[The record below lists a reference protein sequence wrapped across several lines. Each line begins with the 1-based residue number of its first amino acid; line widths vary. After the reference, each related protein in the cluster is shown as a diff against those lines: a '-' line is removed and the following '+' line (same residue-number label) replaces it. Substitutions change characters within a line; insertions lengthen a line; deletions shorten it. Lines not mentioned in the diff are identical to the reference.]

1 MEYKYVAYKP
11 SGEMVK
17 GIVEADSEQRAE
29 EKLWKSEMT
38 ILTLKEK
45 KASTSLK
52 EQLPSIFGVK
62 RPDIVNFSRDLNA
75 LLSSGIGIYPALT
88 MLHER
93 ATKASMKKLILELVV
108 SVETGL
114 KFSDACAEHPDIFSP
129 FYIRMMKVGEE
140 VGNLESMLEQ
150 VTVQMIKEDEIKKK
164 VKGAMT
170 YPAMV
175 LIVAIGAIVA
185 LITFVV
191 PAMSGLFDQFGGE
204 LPVTTRMMVALS
216 DFFNSNKLILF
227 VGAVLLIGGSI
238 LYFRT
243 PRGKRTKDTI
253 MLKIPIVSRVVIV
266 GYMARTARNMAL
278 LISGG
283 VTITDILDLIVETSD
298 NVHFKDAFSRIRY
311 DVSEGQLLSQAM
323 KNQPLVPAMM
333 YQVVGVGE
341 LTGRLEPNLEA
352 TADFYQRE
360 TDSAVARA
368 TGMMT
373 PIMTIGLG
381 GMVALIALSV
391 YQPIY
396 GIAGQIQ

>member
-45 KASTSLK
+45 KTSTSLK

>member
-1 MEYKYVAYKP
+1 MQYKYVAYKP

-17 GIVEADSEQRAE
+17 GTVDADSEERAE

-45 KASTSLK
+45 RASASLK

-62 RPDIVNFSRDLNA
+62 RGDIINFSRDLNA
-75 LLSSGIGIYPALT
+75 LLGSGIGIYPALT
-88 MLHER
+88 MLYER
-93 ATKASMKKLILELVV
+93 ATKASMKKLIRELLV
-108 SVETGL
+108 SVETGG
-114 KFSDACAEHPDIFSP
+114 KFSDACAEHPDVFSP

-140 VGNLESMLEQ
+140 VGNLENMLEQ
-150 VTVQMIKEDEIKKK
+150 VTVQMIKDDEIKKK

-170 YPAMV
+170 YPALV
-175 LIVAIGAIVA
+175 LIVAIGAIFA

-191 PAMSGLFDQFGGE
+191 PAMSGLFEQFGGE
-204 LPVTTRMMVALS
+204 LPLTTRIMVALS
-216 DFFNSNKLILF
+216 DFFSSNKLVLLAS
-227 VGAVLLIGGSI
+227 AVVLIGGSI
-238 LYFRT
+238 MYFRT

-253 MLKIPIVSRVVIV
+253 MLKIPIVSRVVIM

-298 NVHFKDAFSRIRY
+298 NVHFKEAFVTIRS
-311 DVSEGQLLSQAM
+311 DVSKGQLLSQAM
-323 KNQPLVPAMM
+323 KNQPLIPAMM
-333 YQVVGVGE
+333 PQVVGVGE
-341 LTGRLEPNLEA
+341 LTGRMEPNLES
-352 TADFYQRE
+352 TADFYARE
-360 TDSAVARA
+360 TDSAVTRA
-368 TGMMT
+368 TGMLT
-373 PIMTIGLG
+373 PVMTIGLG